1 MQTIFPNAFGTA
13 AMDSYMESQESY
25 QSLFEDKAKY
35 DAIMNALAGVIYREM
50 REPVKK
56 KQSIRCPE
64 RIKMKELNLKEKIQN
79 LISEHQKNGCP
90 EGEFGY
96 RDLTPESDTKNS
108 EEYIRALH
116 WAIKNKEV
124 KNIALSGPYGS
135 GKSSVIK
142 TYLEKYPKTKYLS
155 ISLAAFSTPTKS
167 VNGEDDKTSSL
178 ADDWTLDDV
187 DENVIEEGIL
197 KQLFYR
203 VDVGKIP
210 QSRYRKIK
218 KLSYWKMFF
227 SLLML
232 TVVASVV
239 YFEIN
244 PNVLED
250 FKNTVINNGA
260 FFHLNQ
266 WSSYAVFIVT
276 IFVVLLLI
284 TTVLK
289 YVMSNFRIAN
299 INLGDKA
306 SISKKEE
313 KESIFDKSLDE
324 IVYFFESTT
333 YDTVFIEDLDRFDQ
347 PNIFIKL
354 RELNTVINNYDNIKR
369 KVVFIY
375 AIKDDMFKD
384 EERTKFFDFI
394 VPVIPYINA
403 TNSGEILRGL
413 LKFEKGADGVY
424 KSKNYDISDRY
435 IWKISPFVQDMRVLT
450 NICNEFL
457 VYKRTLKT
465 TKLKDEEM
473 FSMITFKNLYPKEF
487 AELQAERGIVK
498 QAFQEKEKFV
508 INEKQK
514 LEEQIVP
521 KREILENVHSDILF
535 SLQEIK
541 HAFLGFLS
549 YDNGT
554 YYPLKN
560 LQINNRSQYSYGE
573 ILKEDFDLTKFDNIN
588 QLIIGYDVSNGYYE
602 QSHTVSNVKQKMASE
617 GSKYLKRMND
627 LKFSEKS
634 KKQELISEIQNLEE
648 KIAKIDGYSLKEL
661 IDEFGEDFLPE
672 GISKYGILKFLL
684 INGYINE
691 GYVDY
696 INYFHPNSITKDEND
711 YLRSIRMRNKAK
723 NFAFEIKNL
732 QQVSDRIYDAEYRQ
746 TETLNYILT
755 DFMLIQCSEKTNK
768 KYYFDG
774 FELDKGMEHYQF
786 TKEYIERDQNV
797 NDFVSELCKYYR
809 HMWKN
814 IAEDVS
820 LLDETKYKYLSLIL
834 NNATMDQI
842 VILDEVE
849 HSDCIK
855 NFIVEDEK
863 SLAYLNGVSADVL
876 IELISRQSI
885 IFREINNVGADAKV
899 LNYIYQND
907 MYELN
912 NSMISSVIKFY
923 HPNLADGIG
932 NAHYTTILNADVNV
946 LNNRIWNDFEDY
958 INRFVLGIDENV
970 SEDINAVEDIIER
983 LANTNIELAIAV
995 LDKEKVSWDDLDE
1008 CCENNVE
1015 KDKKKEIWN
1024 YLLDNRRISYTWKNF
1039 ESYYNEFG
1047 ITIELSGWFN
1057 QNCGDIVKSEKTDK
1071 INNECIKNIIINS
1084 EITVQTAEQVAD
1096 NYKCDEEIEF
1106 DVSKLPE
1113 DKINLLI
1120 RKHYIR
1126 YSVSKTEKI
1135 RNHARD
1141 SFGAYC
1147 KEYIDDFVNDLP
1159 SISLTESEIVML
1171 LNDTTI
1177 DKKYK
1182 PEILKKISAS
1192 SMTEKLAKTIAN
1204 NQFNADKVYVECAWK
1219 ILDNAG
1225 RHMLLVHHLQ
1235 VYSIAEISRLLTEL
1249 GGEWSKLSDN
1259 KSRHKEENSIDVN
1272 GHNEKLLSQLQRK
1285 GFITSHPV
1293 KKVREKSFFEVWVK
1307 QQ

>member
-1 MQTIFPNAFGTA
+1 
-13 AMDSYMESQESY
+13 MDSYMESQESY

-187 DENVIEEGIL
+187 DENVIEEWIL

-333 YDTVFIEDLDRFDQ
+333 YDTVFIEDLDRFNQ

-1259 KSRHKEENSIDVN
+1259 KSRHKEEISIDVN

>member
-1 MQTIFPNAFGTA
+1 MINW
-13 AMDSYMESQESY
+13 
-25 QSLFEDKAKY
+25 
-35 DAIMNALAGVIYREM
+35 
-50 REPVKK
+50 
-56 KQSIRCPE
+56 
-64 RIKMKELNLKEKIQN
+64 NLRKKIQN
-79 LISEHQKNGCP
+79 LISGQKKGDGLD
-90 EGEFGY
+90 GESGY

-116 WAIKNKEV
+116 WAIKNKDV

-155 ISLAAFSTPTKS
+155 ISLAAFSTPMKS
-167 VNGEDDKTSSL
+167 VNGEGEDDKSSSL
-178 ADDWTLDDV
+178 ANDWTLDDV

-227 SLLML
+227 TLLML
-232 TVVASVV
+232 TVVASAV
-239 YFEIN
+239 YLEIN

-266 WSSYAVFIVT
+266 WSSYAVFTVT
-276 IFVVLLLI
+276 IFGLLLLI

-333 YDTVFIEDLDRFDQ
+333 YDTVFIEDLDRFNQ

-413 LKFEKGADGVY
+413 LKFEKGEDGTY
-424 KSKNYDISDRY
+424 KSMNYDISDRY

-487 AELQAERGIVK
+487 AELQSERGIVK
-498 QAFQEKEKFV
+498 DAFQEKEKFV

-521 KREILENVHSDILF
+521 KREILKNVHNDIL
-535 SLQEIK
+535 LDLKEIK
-541 HAFLGFLS
+541 IVFLGFLS

-560 LQINNRSQYSYGE
+560 LQINNGTKYSYRE
-573 ILKEDFDLTKFDNIN
+573 IIKEDFDLTKFENMN
-588 QLIIGYDVSNGYYE
+588 QVIIGYDISNDYYE
-602 QSHTVSNVKQKMASE
+602 KTHTVSNITQKMESE
-617 GSKYLKRMND
+617 GNQYLKRMND
-627 LKFSEKS
+627 LQFSEKS

-661 IDEFGEDFLPE
+661 IAEFGEDFLPE

-746 TETLNYILT
+746 TETLNYLLT

-820 LLDETKYKYLSLIL
+820 LLEETKYKYLSLIL
-834 NNATMDQI
+834 NNATVDQI

-899 LNYIYQND
+899 LNYIYQNG

-923 HPNLADGIG
+923 HPDLADGLG
-932 NAHYTTILNADVNV
+932 NAHYTTILNADVNF

-958 INRFVLGIDENV
+958 INHFVLGRDENV
-970 SEDINAVEDIIER
+970 FEDINAVEDIIER
-983 LANTNIELAIAV
+983 LANTNIELAISV
-995 LDKEKVSWDDLDE
+995 LDKEKVSWDELDE
-1008 CCENNVE
+1008 CCKNNVE

-1024 YLLDNRRISYTWKNF
+1024 YLFDNRRISCTWKNF
-1039 ESYYNEFG
+1039 ESYYIEFG
-1047 ITIELSGWFN
+1047 ITIELSDWFN
-1057 QNCGDIVKSEKTDK
+1057 ENCSDVVKSEKTDK
-1071 INNECIKNIIINS
+1071 IDNECIKNIIINP
-1084 EITVQTAEQVAD
+1084 EITVQAVGQIVD
-1096 NYKCDEEIEF
+1096 NYNCDEEIEF
-1106 DVSKLPE
+1106 NVSKLPE
-1113 DKINLLI
+1113 DKIYVLI

-1126 YSVSKTEKI
+1126 YSLSNTEKI
-1135 RNHARD
+1135 KSNAID
-1141 SFGAYC
+1141 GFGIYC
-1147 KEYIDDFVNDLP
+1147 REYIDQFINDLP
-1159 SISLTESEIVML
+1159 SVSLNESEVVML

-1177 DKKYK
+1177 DKHFK
-1182 PEILKKISAS
+1182 PKILKKISAGI
-1192 SMTEKLAKTIAN
+1192 MTKKLAQTIAS
-1204 NQFNADKVYVECAWK
+1204 NQFDVDKVYVERAWK
-1219 ILDNAG
+1219 FLDNTE
-1225 RHMLLVHHLQ
+1225 RHMLLVYHLQ
-1235 VYSIAEISRLLTEL
+1235 VYSVAEISRLLMEL

-1259 KSRHKEENSIDVN
+1259 KSRHKEEISIDVN
-1272 GHNEKLLSQLQRK
+1272 GHNERLLLQLQKK
-1285 GFITSHPV
+1285 GFITSYQEKNDR
-1293 KKVREKSFFEVWVK
+1293 KKRCFEVWVK

>member
-1 MQTIFPNAFGTA
+1 
-13 AMDSYMESQESY
+13 
-25 QSLFEDKAKY
+25 
-35 DAIMNALAGVIYREM
+35 
-50 REPVKK
+50 
-56 KQSIRCPE
+56 
-64 RIKMKELNLKEKIQN
+64 MKELNLKEKIQN
-79 LISEHQKNGCP
+79 LISGQQKNGCP
-90 EGEFGY
+90 EGKFGY

-124 KNIALSGPYGS
+124 KNIALSGPYGA

-167 VNGEDDKTSSL
+167 VNGEDDNTSSL

-289 YVMSNFRIAN
+289 YVMSNFRVAN

-333 YDTVFIEDLDRFDQ
+333 YDTVFIEDLDRFNQ

-450 NICNEFL
+450 NI
-457 VYKRTLKT
+457 
-465 TKLKDEEM
+465 
-473 FSMITFKNLYPKEF
+473 
-487 AELQAERGIVK
+487 
-498 QAFQEKEKFV
+498 
-508 INEKQK
+508 
-514 LEEQIVP
+514 
-521 KREILENVHSDILF
+521 
-535 SLQEIK
+535 
-541 HAFLGFLS
+541 
-549 YDNGT
+549 
-554 YYPLKN
+554 
-560 LQINNRSQYSYGE
+560 
-573 ILKEDFDLTKFDNIN
+573 
-588 QLIIGYDVSNGYYE
+588 
-602 QSHTVSNVKQKMASE
+602 
-617 GSKYLKRMND
+617 
-627 LKFSEKS
+627 
-634 KKQELISEIQNLEE
+634 
-648 KIAKIDGYSLKEL
+648 
-661 IDEFGEDFLPE
+661 
-672 GISKYGILKFLL
+672 
-684 INGYINE
+684 
-691 GYVDY
+691 
-696 INYFHPNSITKDEND
+696 
-711 YLRSIRMRNKAK
+711 
-723 NFAFEIKNL
+723 
-732 QQVSDRIYDAEYRQ
+732 
-746 TETLNYILT
+746 
-755 DFMLIQCSEKTNK
+755 
-768 KYYFDG
+768 
-774 FELDKGMEHYQF
+774 
-786 TKEYIERDQNV
+786 
-797 NDFVSELCKYYR
+797 
-809 HMWKN
+809 
-814 IAEDVS
+814 
-820 LLDETKYKYLSLIL
+820 
-834 NNATMDQI
+834 
-842 VILDEVE
+842 
-849 HSDCIK
+849 
-855 NFIVEDEK
+855 
-863 SLAYLNGVSADVL
+863 
-876 IELISRQSI
+876 
-885 IFREINNVGADAKV
+885 
-899 LNYIYQND
+899 YQND

-912 NSMISSVIKFY
+912 NSMVSSVINFY
-923 HPNLADGIG
+923 HSDLADGLK
-932 NAHYTTILNADVNV
+932 NAHYTTILNAEINV
-946 LNNRIWNDFEDY
+946 LNKRIWDNFEDY
-958 INRFVLGIDENV
+958 INHFVLGIDENN
-970 SEDINAVEDIIER
+970 SEEISAVEDIIER
-983 LANTNIELAIAV
+983 LANTNIELVIAV
-995 LDKEKVSWDDLDE
+995 LDKEKVNWDNLDE

-1015 KDKKKEIWN
+1015 KEKRKEIWN
-1024 YLLDNRRISYTWKNF
+1024 YLLENSRISSTWKNF

-1047 ITIELSGWFN
+1047 ITTELSVWVN
-1057 QNCGDIVKSEKTDK
+1057 ENCSDIVKSEKTDK
-1071 INNECIKNIIINS
+1071 IDNDCIKNIITNS
-1084 EITVQTAEQVAD
+1084 EITVQTVEQIAD

-1106 DVSKLPE
+1106 DVSKLPV

-1126 YSVSKTEKI
+1126 YTVSKIEKI
-1135 RNHARD
+1135 RSLAKD
-1141 SFGAYC
+1141 SFGVYC

-1159 SISLTESEIVML
+1159 SIPLNEREIVML

-1182 PEILKKISAS
+1182 RGILEKISAS
-1192 SMTEKLAKTIAN
+1192 SMTENLAKTIAN
-1204 NQFNADKVYVECAWK
+1204 NQFNVDKAYVEYAWK
-1219 ILDNAG
+1219 NLDNAG
-1225 RHMLLVHHLQ
+1225 RHMLLVNHLQ
-1235 VYSIAEISRLLTEL
+1235 VYSIAEISRLLTDL

-1259 KSRHKEENSIDVN
+1259 KSRHKEEISIDVN

-1285 GFITSHPV
+1285 GFITSYPE
-1293 KKVREKSFFEVWVK
+1293 KKDREKSFFEVWVK

>member
-333 YDTVFIEDLDRFDQ
+333 YDTVFIEDLDRFNQ

-691 GYVDY
+691 GYADY

-814 IAEDVS
+814 ITEDVS

-1259 KSRHKEENSIDVN
+1259 KSRHKEEISIDVN

>member
-1 MQTIFPNAFGTA
+1 
-13 AMDSYMESQESY
+13 
-25 QSLFEDKAKY
+25 
-35 DAIMNALAGVIYREM
+35 
-50 REPVKK
+50 
-56 KQSIRCPE
+56 
-64 RIKMKELNLKEKIQN
+64 MKNWNLREKIQN
-79 LISEHQKNGCP
+79 LISGHQKNGCP

-155 ISLAAFSTPTKS
+155 ISLAAFSTPTKTT
-167 VNGEDDKTSSL
+167 NGEEDKTSPL
-178 ADDWTLDDV
+178 DDDWTLDDV

-203 VDVGKIP
+203 VDVGKIS

-218 KLSYWKMFF
+218 KISYWKMFF
-227 SLLML
+227 LLLML

-250 FKNTVINNGA
+250 FNNTVINNGA
-260 FFHLNQ
+260 FFRLNQ
-266 WSSYAVFIVT
+266 CSSYTVFIAT
-276 IFVVLLLI
+276 LIGLLLLI
-284 TTVLK
+284 TAVLK
-289 YVMSNFRIAN
+289 YVMSNFRISN

-306 SISKKEE
+306 SISKNEE
-313 KESIFDKSLDE
+313 TESIFDKSLDE

-333 YDTVFIEDLDRFDQ
+333 YDTVFIEDLDRFNQ

-369 KVVFIY
+369 KRKVVFIY
-375 AIKDDMFKD
+375 AIRDDMFKD

-413 LKFEKGADGVY
+413 LKFEKGEDGVY
-424 KSKNYDISDRY
+424 KSQSYDISDRY

-498 QAFQEKEKFV
+498 EAFQEKEKFV

-521 KREILENVHSDILF
+521 KREILKNVHNDIL
-535 SLQEIK
+535 LDLKEIK
-541 HAFLGFLS
+541 IVFLGFLS

-554 YYPLKN
+554 YYPFKS
-560 LQINNRSQYSYGE
+560 LQINNGSKCTYGE
-573 ILKEDFDLTKFDNIN
+573 ILKADFDLARFKNIN
-588 QLIIGYDVSNGYYE
+588 QVTIYYASNGYSE
-602 QSHTVSNVKQKMASE
+602 QSHTISNIKQKMESE
-617 GSKYLKRMND
+617 GNRYLKRMND
-627 LKFSEKS
+627 LQFSEKS

-661 IDEFGEDFLPE
+661 IAEFGEDFLPE
-672 GISKYGILKFLL
+672 EISKYGILKFLL

-746 TETLNYILT
+746 TETLNYLLT

-786 TKEYIERDQNV
+786 TKEYIERGQNV

-863 SLAYLNGVSADVL
+863 SLACLNGVSADVL

-885 IFREINNVGADAKV
+885 VFREISNVGADAKV

-923 HPNLADGIG
+923 HPDLADGLG
-932 NAHYTTILNADVNV
+932 NAHYTTILDADVNV
-946 LNNRIWNDFEDY
+946 LNNRIWDDFEDY
-958 INRFVLGIDENV
+958 INHFVLGIDENV

-995 LDKEKVSWDDLDE
+995 LDKEKVNWDKLDE

-1024 YLLDNRRISYTWKNF
+1024 YLFDNRRISSTWKNF
-1039 ESYYNEFG
+1039 ESYYIEFG
-1047 ITIELSGWFN
+1047 ITSELSGWFN
-1057 QNCGDIVKSEKTDK
+1057 ENCSDIVKSEKTDK
-1071 INNECIKNIIINS
+1071 IDNDCIKNIIINS
-1084 EITVQTAEQVAD
+1084 EIAVQTAEQVVD

-1141 SFGAYC
+1141 SFGVYC

-1182 PEILKKISAS
+1182 PGILKKISAS
-1192 SMTEKLAKTIAN
+1192 SMTEKLAKTIAD
-1204 NQFNADKVYVECAWK
+1204 NQFNVDKVYVEYAWK

-1225 RHMLLVHHLQ
+1225 RHTLLVHHLQ

-1259 KSRHKEENSIDVN
+1259 KSRHKEEISIDVN

-1285 GFITSHPV
+1285 SFITSYQE
-1293 KKVREKSFFEVWVK
+1293 KKDRKKNFFEVWVK

>member
-1 MQTIFPNAFGTA
+1 
-13 AMDSYMESQESY
+13 
-25 QSLFEDKAKY
+25 
-35 DAIMNALAGVIYREM
+35 
-50 REPVKK
+50 
-56 KQSIRCPE
+56 
-64 RIKMKELNLKEKIQN
+64 MKELNLKEKIQN
-79 LISEHQKNGCP
+79 LISGHQKNGCP

-218 KLSYWKMFF
+218 KLSYWKIFF
-227 SLLML
+227 SLLLL
-232 TVVASVV
+232 TVVALAV
-239 YFEIN
+239 YLEIN
-244 PNVLED
+244 PNVFEV
-250 FKNTVINNGA
+250 FKNTVINNGEI
-260 FFHLNQ
+260 FHLNQ
-266 WSSYAVFIVT
+266 WSSYAVFTVT
-276 IFVVLLLI
+276 IFGLLLLI
-284 TTVLK
+284 TTVIK

-333 YDTVFIEDLDRFDQ
+333 YDTVFIEDLDRFNQ

-573 ILKEDFDLTKFDNIN
+573 ILKEDFDLTKFDDIN

-863 SLAYLNGVSADVL
+863 SLSYLNGVSADVL

-1177 DKKYK
+1177 NKKYK
-1182 PEILKKISAS
+1182 PGILKKISAS

-1259 KSRHKEENSIDVN
+1259 KSRHKEEISIDVN

-1293 KKVREKSFFEVWVK
+1293 KKVRENSFFEVWVK

>member
-1 MQTIFPNAFGTA
+1 MINW
-13 AMDSYMESQESY
+13 
-25 QSLFEDKAKY
+25 
-35 DAIMNALAGVIYREM
+35 
-50 REPVKK
+50 
-56 KQSIRCPE
+56 
-64 RIKMKELNLKEKIQN
+64 NLRKKIQN
-79 LISEHQKNGCP
+79 LISRQKKGDGLD
-90 EGEFGY
+90 GESGY

-116 WAIKNKEV
+116 WAIKNKDV

-142 TYLEKYPKTKYLS
+142 TYLKKYPKTKYLS

-167 VNGEDDKTSSL
+167 VNGEDDKTTLL

-227 SLLML
+227 TLLML
-232 TVVASVV
+232 TVVASAV
-239 YFEIN
+239 YLEIN

-260 FFHLNQ
+260 FFHLSQ
-266 WSSYAVFIVT
+266 WSSYAVFTVT
-276 IFVVLLLI
+276 IFGVLLLI

-333 YDTVFIEDLDRFDQ
+333 YDTVFIEDLDRFNQ

-384 EERTKFFDFI
+384 EERTKFFDLI

-413 LKFEKGADGVY
+413 LKFEKGEDGVY

-498 QAFQEKEKFV
+498 QTFQEKEKFV
-508 INEKQK
+508 INEKRK
-514 LEEQIVP
+514 LEKQIVA

-588 QLIIGYDVSNGYYE
+588 QLIIGYDVSNGCYYE

-746 TETLNYILT
+746 TETLNYLLT
-755 DFMLIQCSEKTNK
+755 DFMLIQCSDKTNK

-774 FELDKGMEHYQF
+774 FELDKGMNHYQF
-786 TKEYIERDQNV
+786 AKEYINRGQNV
-797 NDFVSELCKYYR
+797 NDFISELCKYYR

-820 LLDETKYKYLSLIL
+820 LLDETKYNYLSLIL
-834 NNATMDQI
+834 NNTTMNQI
-842 VILDEVE
+842 VVLDEVDR
-849 HSDCIK
+849 SKCIK

-863 SLAYLNGVSADVL
+863 SLACLNGVSSDVL

-885 IFREINNVGADAKV
+885 VFRKISNVGANAEV

-912 NSMISSVIKFY
+912 NSMISSMIKFY
-923 HPNLADGIG
+923 HPDLADGLG
-932 NAHYTTILNADVNV
+932 NAHYTTILNADINV
-946 LNNRIWNDFEDY
+946 LNNRIWNDFEAY
-958 INRFVLGIDENV
+958 INHFVLGIDENV
-970 SEDINAVEDIIER
+970 SENINAVEDIIER
-983 LANTNIELAIAV
+983 LANANIELAISV
-995 LDKEKVSWDDLDE
+995 LDKEKVSWDELDE
-1008 CCENNVE
+1008 CCKNNVE
-1015 KDKKKEIWN
+1015 KDKKKEMWN
-1024 YLLDNRRISYTWKNF
+1024 YLFDNRRISSTWKNF
-1039 ESYYNEFG
+1039 EYYYIEFG
-1047 ITIELSGWFN
+1047 ITIELLGWFN
-1057 QNCGDIVKSEKTDK
+1057 ENCSDIVKSEKTDK
-1071 INNECIKNIIINS
+1071 IDNECIKNIIINP
-1084 EITVQTAEQVAD
+1084 EIKVQAVEQIVD
-1096 NYKCDEEIEF
+1096 NYNCDEEIEF
-1106 DVSKLPE
+1106 DVPKLPK
-1113 DKINLLI
+1113 DKIDLLV

-1126 YSVSKTEKI
+1126 YSLSNTEKFKNNAI
-1135 RNHARD
+1135 D
-1141 SFGAYC
+1141 SFCVYC
-1147 KEYIDDFVNDLP
+1147 REYIDKFVNDLP
-1159 SISLTESEIVML
+1159 SVSLNESEVVML

-1177 DKKYK
+1177 DKHFK
-1182 PEILKKISAS
+1182 PEILKKISAGI
-1192 SMTEKLAKTIAN
+1192 MTKKLAQTIAS
-1204 NQFNADKVYVECAWK
+1204 NQFDVDKVYVESAWK
-1219 ILDNAG
+1219 FLDNTE
-1225 RHMLLVHHLQ
+1225 RHMLLVYYLQ
-1235 VYSIAEISRLLTEL
+1235 VYSVAEISRLLTEL

-1259 KSRHKEENSIDVN
+1259 KSRHKEEISIDVN
-1272 GHNEKLLSQLQRK
+1272 GHNERLLLQLQKK
-1285 GFITSHPV
+1285 GFITSYQEKNDR
-1293 KKVREKSFFEVWVK
+1293 KKRCFEVWVK

>member
-64 RIKMKELNLKEKIQN
+64 RIKMKEQNLKEKIQN
-79 LISEHQKNGCP
+79 LISGHQKNGCP

-333 YDTVFIEDLDRFDQ
+333 YDTVFIEDLDRFNQ

-498 QAFQEKEKFV
+498 QAFQEK
-508 INEKQK
+508 
-514 LEEQIVP
+514 
-521 KREILENVHSDILF
+521 
-535 SLQEIK
+535 
-541 HAFLGFLS
+541 
-549 YDNGT
+549 
-554 YYPLKN
+554 
-560 LQINNRSQYSYGE
+560 
-573 ILKEDFDLTKFDNIN
+573 
-588 QLIIGYDVSNGYYE
+588 
-602 QSHTVSNVKQKMASE
+602 
-617 GSKYLKRMND
+617 
-627 LKFSEKS
+627 
-634 KKQELISEIQNLEE
+634 
-648 KIAKIDGYSLKEL
+648 
-661 IDEFGEDFLPE
+661 
-672 GISKYGILKFLL
+672 
-684 INGYINE
+684 
-691 GYVDY
+691 
-696 INYFHPNSITKDEND
+696 
-711 YLRSIRMRNKAK
+711 
-723 NFAFEIKNL
+723 
-732 QQVSDRIYDAEYRQ
+732 
-746 TETLNYILT
+746 
-755 DFMLIQCSEKTNK
+755 
-768 KYYFDG
+768 
-774 FELDKGMEHYQF
+774 
-786 TKEYIERDQNV
+786 
-797 NDFVSELCKYYR
+797 
-809 HMWKN
+809 
-814 IAEDVS
+814 
-820 LLDETKYKYLSLIL
+820 
-834 NNATMDQI
+834 
-842 VILDEVE
+842 
-849 HSDCIK
+849 
-855 NFIVEDEK
+855 
-863 SLAYLNGVSADVL
+863 
-876 IELISRQSI
+876 
-885 IFREINNVGADAKV
+885 
-899 LNYIYQND
+899 
-907 MYELN
+907 
-912 NSMISSVIKFY
+912 
-923 HPNLADGIG
+923 
-932 NAHYTTILNADVNV
+932 
-946 LNNRIWNDFEDY
+946 
-958 INRFVLGIDENV
+958 
-970 SEDINAVEDIIER
+970 
-983 LANTNIELAIAV
+983 
-995 LDKEKVSWDDLDE
+995 
-1008 CCENNVE
+1008 
-1015 KDKKKEIWN
+1015 
-1024 YLLDNRRISYTWKNF
+1024 
-1039 ESYYNEFG
+1039 
-1047 ITIELSGWFN
+1047 
-1057 QNCGDIVKSEKTDK
+1057 
-1071 INNECIKNIIINS
+1071 
-1084 EITVQTAEQVAD
+1084 
-1096 NYKCDEEIEF
+1096 
-1106 DVSKLPE
+1106 
-1113 DKINLLI
+1113 
-1120 RKHYIR
+1120 
-1126 YSVSKTEKI
+1126 
-1135 RNHARD
+1135 
-1141 SFGAYC
+1141 
-1147 KEYIDDFVNDLP
+1147 
-1159 SISLTESEIVML
+1159 
-1171 LNDTTI
+1171 
-1177 DKKYK
+1177 
-1182 PEILKKISAS
+1182 
-1192 SMTEKLAKTIAN
+1192 
-1204 NQFNADKVYVECAWK
+1204 
-1219 ILDNAG
+1219 
-1225 RHMLLVHHLQ
+1225 
-1235 VYSIAEISRLLTEL
+1235 
-1249 GGEWSKLSDN
+1249 
-1259 KSRHKEENSIDVN
+1259 
-1272 GHNEKLLSQLQRK
+1272 
-1285 GFITSHPV
+1285 
-1293 KKVREKSFFEVWVK
+1293 
-1307 QQ
+1307 

>member
-218 KLSYWKMFF
+218 KLSYWKIFF
-227 SLLML
+227 SLLLL
-232 TVVASVV
+232 TVAALAV
-239 YFEIN
+239 YLEIN
-244 PNVLED
+244 PNVFEV
-250 FKNTVINNGA
+250 FKNTVINNGEI
-260 FFHLNQ
+260 FHLNQ
-266 WSSYAVFIVT
+266 WSSYAVFTVT
-276 IFVVLLLI
+276 IFGLLLLI
-284 TTVLK
+284 TTVIK

-333 YDTVFIEDLDRFDQ
+333 YDTVFIEDLDRFNQ

-573 ILKEDFDLTKFDNIN
+573 ILKEDFDLTKFDDIN

-786 TKEYIERDQNV
+786 TKEYIERNQNV

-842 VILDEVE
+842 VILYEVE

-1047 ITIELSGWFN
+1047 ITIELSGWFY

-1249 GGEWSKLSDN
+1249 GSEWSKLSDN
-1259 KSRHKEENSIDVN
+1259 KSRHKEEISIDVN

>member
-1 MQTIFPNAFGTA
+1 MINW
-13 AMDSYMESQESY
+13 
-25 QSLFEDKAKY
+25 
-35 DAIMNALAGVIYREM
+35 
-50 REPVKK
+50 
-56 KQSIRCPE
+56 
-64 RIKMKELNLKEKIQN
+64 NLRKKIQN
-79 LISEHQKNGCP
+79 LISRQKKGDGLD
-90 EGEFGY
+90 GESGY

-116 WAIKNKEV
+116 WAIKNKDV

-142 TYLEKYPKTKYLS
+142 TYLKKYPKTKYLS

-167 VNGEDDKTSSL
+167 VNGEDDKTTLL

-227 SLLML
+227 TLLML
-232 TVVASVV
+232 TVVASAV
-239 YFEIN
+239 YLEIN

-260 FFHLNQ
+260 FFHLSQ
-266 WSSYAVFIVT
+266 WSSYAVFTVT
-276 IFVVLLLI
+276 IFGVLLLI

-333 YDTVFIEDLDRFDQ
+333 YDTVFIEDLDRFNQ

-413 LKFEKGADGVY
+413 LKFEKGEDGVY

-498 QAFQEKEKFV
+498 QTFQEKEKFV
-508 INEKQK
+508 INEKRK
-514 LEEQIVP
+514 LEKQIVA

-588 QLIIGYDVSNGYYE
+588 QLIIGYDVSNGCYYE

-746 TETLNYILT
+746 TETLNYLLT
-755 DFMLIQCSEKTNK
+755 DFMLIQCSDKTNK

-774 FELDKGMEHYQF
+774 FELDKGMNHYQF
-786 TKEYIERDQNV
+786 AKEYINRGQNV
-797 NDFVSELCKYYR
+797 NDFISELCKYYR

-820 LLDETKYKYLSLIL
+820 LLDETKYNYLSLIL
-834 NNATMDQI
+834 NNTTMNQI
-842 VILDEVE
+842 VVLDEVDC
-849 HSDCIK
+849 SKCIK

-863 SLAYLNGVSADVL
+863 SLACLNGVSSDVL

-885 IFREINNVGADAKV
+885 VFRKISNVGANAEV

-912 NSMISSVIKFY
+912 NSMISSMIKFY
-923 HPNLADGIG
+923 HPDLADGLG
-932 NAHYTTILNADVNV
+932 NAHYTTILNADINV
-946 LNNRIWNDFEDY
+946 LNNRIWNDFEAY
-958 INRFVLGIDENV
+958 INHFVLGIDENV
-970 SEDINAVEDIIER
+970 SENINAVEDIIER
-983 LANTNIELAIAV
+983 LANANIELAISV
-995 LDKEKVSWDDLDE
+995 LDKEKVSWDELDE
-1008 CCENNVE
+1008 CCKNNVE

-1024 YLLDNRRISYTWKNF
+1024 YLFDNRRISSTWKNF
-1039 ESYYNEFG
+1039 EYYYIEFG
-1047 ITIELSGWFN
+1047 ITIELLGWFN
-1057 QNCGDIVKSEKTDK
+1057 ENCSDIVKSEKTDK
-1071 INNECIKNIIINS
+1071 IDNECIKNIIINP
-1084 EITVQTAEQVAD
+1084 EIKVQAVEQIVD
-1096 NYKCDEEIEF
+1096 NYNCDEEIEF
-1106 DVSKLPE
+1106 DVPKLPK
-1113 DKINLLI
+1113 DKIDLLV

-1126 YSVSKTEKI
+1126 YSLSNTEKFKNNAI
-1135 RNHARD
+1135 D
-1141 SFGAYC
+1141 SFCVYC
-1147 KEYIDDFVNDLP
+1147 REYIDKFVNDLP
-1159 SISLTESEIVML
+1159 SVSLNESEVVML

-1177 DKKYK
+1177 DKHFK
-1182 PEILKKISAS
+1182 PEILKKISAGI
-1192 SMTEKLAKTIAN
+1192 MTKKLAQTIAS
-1204 NQFNADKVYVECAWK
+1204 NQFDVDKVYVESAWK
-1219 ILDNAG
+1219 FLDNTE
-1225 RHMLLVHHLQ
+1225 RHMLLVYYLQ
-1235 VYSIAEISRLLTEL
+1235 VYSVAEISRLLTEL

-1259 KSRHKEENSIDVN
+1259 KSRHKEEISIDVN
-1272 GHNEKLLSQLQRK
+1272 GHNERLLLQLQKK
-1285 GFITSHPV
+1285 GFITSYQEKNDR
-1293 KKVREKSFFEVWVK
+1293 KKRCFEVWVK

>member
-1 MQTIFPNAFGTA
+1 
-13 AMDSYMESQESY
+13 
-25 QSLFEDKAKY
+25 
-35 DAIMNALAGVIYREM
+35 
-50 REPVKK
+50 
-56 KQSIRCPE
+56 
-64 RIKMKELNLKEKIQN
+64 MKELNLKEKIQN
-79 LISEHQKNGCP
+79 LISGHQKNGCP

-218 KLSYWKMFF
+218 KLSYWKIFF
-227 SLLML
+227 SLLLL
-232 TVVASVV
+232 TVVALAV
-239 YFEIN
+239 YLEIN
-244 PNVLED
+244 PNVFEV
-250 FKNTVINNGA
+250 FKNTVINNGEI
-260 FFHLNQ
+260 FHLNQ
-266 WSSYAVFIVT
+266 WSSYAVFTVT
-276 IFVVLLLI
+276 IFGLLLLI
-284 TTVLK
+284 TTVIK

-333 YDTVFIEDLDRFDQ
+333 YDTVFIEDLDRFNQ

-573 ILKEDFDLTKFDNIN
+573 ILKEDFDLTKFDDIN

-1015 KDKKKEIWN
+1015 KDKKKESWN

-1177 DKKYK
+1177 NKKYK
-1182 PEILKKISAS
+1182 PGILKKISAS

-1259 KSRHKEENSIDVN
+1259 KSRHKEEISIDVN

-1293 KKVREKSFFEVWVK
+1293 KKVRENSFFEVWVK

>member
-1 MQTIFPNAFGTA
+1 
-13 AMDSYMESQESY
+13 
-25 QSLFEDKAKY
+25 
-35 DAIMNALAGVIYREM
+35 
-50 REPVKK
+50 
-56 KQSIRCPE
+56 
-64 RIKMKELNLKEKIQN
+64 MKELNLKEKIQN
-79 LISEHQKNGCP
+79 LISGHQKNGCP

-218 KLSYWKMFF
+218 KLSYWKIFF
-227 SLLML
+227 SLLLL
-232 TVVASVV
+232 TVVALAV
-239 YFEIN
+239 YLEIN
-244 PNVLED
+244 PNVFEV
-250 FKNTVINNGA
+250 FKNTVINNGEI
-260 FFHLNQ
+260 FHLNQ
-266 WSSYAVFIVT
+266 WSSYAVFTVT
-276 IFVVLLLI
+276 IFGLLLLI
-284 TTVLK
+284 TTVIK

-333 YDTVFIEDLDRFDQ
+333 YDTVFIEDLDRFNQ

-573 ILKEDFDLTKFDNIN
+573 ILKEDFDLTKFDDIN

-1177 DKKYK
+1177 NKKYK
-1182 PEILKKISAS
+1182 PGILKKISAS

-1259 KSRHKEENSIDVN
+1259 KSRHKEEISIDVN
-1272 GHNEKLLSQLQRK
+1272 GHNKKLLSQLQRK

-1293 KKVREKSFFEVWVK
+1293 KKVRENSFFEVWVK

>member
-1 MQTIFPNAFGTA
+1 MINW
-13 AMDSYMESQESY
+13 
-25 QSLFEDKAKY
+25 
-35 DAIMNALAGVIYREM
+35 
-50 REPVKK
+50 
-56 KQSIRCPE
+56 
-64 RIKMKELNLKEKIQN
+64 NLRKKIQN
-79 LISEHQKNGCP
+79 LISRQKKGDGLD
-90 EGEFGY
+90 GESGY

-116 WAIKNKEV
+116 WAIKNKDV

-142 TYLEKYPKTKYLS
+142 TYLKKYPKTKYLS

-167 VNGEDDKTSSL
+167 VNGEDDKTTLL

-227 SLLML
+227 TLLML
-232 TVVASVV
+232 TVVASAV
-239 YFEIN
+239 YLEIN

-260 FFHLNQ
+260 FFHLSQ
-266 WSSYAVFIVT
+266 WSSYAVFTVT
-276 IFVVLLLI
+276 IFGVLLLI

-333 YDTVFIEDLDRFDQ
+333 YDTVFIEDLDRFNQ

-384 EERTKFFDFI
+384 EERIKFFDFI

-413 LKFEKGADGVY
+413 LKFEKGEDGVY

-498 QAFQEKEKFV
+498 QTFQEKEKFV
-508 INEKQK
+508 INEKRK
-514 LEEQIVP
+514 LEKQIVA

-588 QLIIGYDVSNGYYE
+588 QLIIGYDVSNGCYYE

-746 TETLNYILT
+746 TETLNYLLT
-755 DFMLIQCSEKTNK
+755 DFMLIQCSDKTNK

-774 FELDKGMEHYQF
+774 FELDKGMNHYQF
-786 TKEYIERDQNV
+786 AKEYINRGQNV
-797 NDFVSELCKYYR
+797 NDFISELCKYYR

-820 LLDETKYKYLSLIL
+820 LLDETKYNYLSLIL
-834 NNATMDQI
+834 NNTTMNQI
-842 VILDEVE
+842 VVLDEVDR
-849 HSDCIK
+849 SKCIK

-863 SLAYLNGVSADVL
+863 SLACLNGVSSDVL

-885 IFREINNVGADAKV
+885 VFRKISNVGANAEV

-912 NSMISSVIKFY
+912 NSMISSMIKFY
-923 HPNLADGIG
+923 HPDLADGLG
-932 NAHYTTILNADVNV
+932 NAHYTTILNADINV
-946 LNNRIWNDFEDY
+946 LNNRIWNDFEAY
-958 INRFVLGIDENV
+958 INHFVLGIDENV
-970 SEDINAVEDIIER
+970 SENINAVEDIIER
-983 LANTNIELAIAV
+983 LANANIELAISV
-995 LDKEKVSWDDLDE
+995 LDKEKVSWDELDE
-1008 CCENNVE
+1008 CCKNNVE

-1024 YLLDNRRISYTWKNF
+1024 YLFDNRRISSTWKNF
-1039 ESYYNEFG
+1039 EYYYIEFG
-1047 ITIELSGWFN
+1047 ITIELLGWFN
-1057 QNCGDIVKSEKTDK
+1057 ENCSDIVKSEKTDK
-1071 INNECIKNIIINS
+1071 IDNECIKNIIINP
-1084 EITVQTAEQVAD
+1084 EIKVQAVEQIVD
-1096 NYKCDEEIEF
+1096 NYNCDEEIEF
-1106 DVSKLPE
+1106 DVPKLPK
-1113 DKINLLI
+1113 DKIDLLV

-1126 YSVSKTEKI
+1126 YSLSNTEKFKNNAI
-1135 RNHARD
+1135 D
-1141 SFGAYC
+1141 SFCVYC
-1147 KEYIDDFVNDLP
+1147 REYIDKFVNDLP
-1159 SISLTESEIVML
+1159 SVSLNESEVVML

-1177 DKKYK
+1177 DKHFK
-1182 PEILKKISAS
+1182 PEILKKISAGI
-1192 SMTEKLAKTIAN
+1192 MTKKLAQTIAS
-1204 NQFNADKVYVECAWK
+1204 NQFDVDKVYVESAWK
-1219 ILDNAG
+1219 FLDNTE
-1225 RHMLLVHHLQ
+1225 RHMLLVYYLQ
-1235 VYSIAEISRLLTEL
+1235 VYSVAEISRLLTEL

-1259 KSRHKEENSIDVN
+1259 KSRHKEEISIDVN
-1272 GHNEKLLSQLQRK
+1272 GHNERLLLQLQKK
-1285 GFITSHPV
+1285 GFITSYQEKNDR
-1293 KKVREKSFFEVWVK
+1293 KKRCFEVWVK

>member
-1 MQTIFPNAFGTA
+1 
-13 AMDSYMESQESY
+13 
-25 QSLFEDKAKY
+25 
-35 DAIMNALAGVIYREM
+35 
-50 REPVKK
+50 
-56 KQSIRCPE
+56 
-64 RIKMKELNLKEKIQN
+64 MKELNLKEKIQN
-79 LISEHQKNGCP
+79 LISGHQKNGCP

-167 VNGEDDKTSSL
+167 VNGEDDKTYSL

-244 PNVLED
+244 PNGLED

-333 YDTVFIEDLDRFDQ
+333 YDTVFIEDLDRFNQ

-634 KKQELISEIQNLEE
+634 KKQALISEIQNLEE

-723 NFAFEIKNL
+723 NYAFEIKNL

-797 NDFVSELCKYYR
+797 NEFVSELCKYYR

-923 HPNLADGIG
+923 HPNLADRIG

-1182 PEILKKISAS
+1182 PGILKKISAS

-1235 VYSIAEISRLLTEL
+1235 VYSIAEISKLLTEL

-1259 KSRHKEENSIDVN
+1259 KSRHKEEISIDVN

>member
-1 MQTIFPNAFGTA
+1 
-13 AMDSYMESQESY
+13 
-25 QSLFEDKAKY
+25 
-35 DAIMNALAGVIYREM
+35 
-50 REPVKK
+50 
-56 KQSIRCPE
+56 
-64 RIKMKELNLKEKIQN
+64 MKELNLKEKIQN
-79 LISEHQKNGCP
+79 LIFGHQKNGCQ

-155 ISLAAFSTPTKS
+155 ISLATFSTPTKS

-227 SLLML
+227 LLLML

-289 YVMSNFRIAN
+289 YVMSNFRISN

-333 YDTVFIEDLDRFDQ
+333 YDTVFIEDLDRFNQ

-354 RELNTVINNYDNIKR
+354 RELNTVINNYDDIKR

-424 KSKNYDISDRY
+424 KSKKYDISDRY

-498 QAFQEKEKFV
+498 QAFQEKGTYVNAEK
-508 INEKQK
+508 EK
-514 LEEQIVP
+514 LEELIVP
-521 KREILENVHSDILF
+521 KRKILENVHNDILF
-535 SLQEIK
+535 GVREIK

-554 YYPLKN
+554 YYPIKN
-560 LQINNRSQYSYGE
+560 LQINNGSKYSYGE

-588 QLIIGYDVSNGYYE
+588 QLFIGYDVSNSYFE
-602 QSHTVSNVKQKMASE
+602 QSYTVSNVKQKMASE

-634 KKQELISEIQNLEE
+634 KKQELISEIQNLEVT
-648 KIAKIDGYSLKEL
+648 IAKIDGYSLKEL
-661 IDEFGEDFLPE
+661 IAEFGEDFLPE
-672 GISKYGILKFLL
+672 GISEYGFLKFLL

-691 GYVDY
+691 SYADY
-696 INYFHPNSITKDEND
+696 INYFHP
-711 YLRSIRMRNKAK
+711 
-723 NFAFEIKNL
+723 
-732 QQVSDRIYDAEYRQ
+732 
-746 TETLNYILT
+746 
-755 DFMLIQCSEKTNK
+755 
-768 KYYFDG
+768 
-774 FELDKGMEHYQF
+774 
-786 TKEYIERDQNV
+786 
-797 NDFVSELCKYYR
+797 
-809 HMWKN
+809 
-814 IAEDVS
+814 
-820 LLDETKYKYLSLIL
+820 
-834 NNATMDQI
+834 
-842 VILDEVE
+842 
-849 HSDCIK
+849 
-855 NFIVEDEK
+855 
-863 SLAYLNGVSADVL
+863 
-876 IELISRQSI
+876 
-885 IFREINNVGADAKV
+885 
-899 LNYIYQND
+899 
-907 MYELN
+907 
-912 NSMISSVIKFY
+912 
-923 HPNLADGIG
+923 
-932 NAHYTTILNADVNV
+932 
-946 LNNRIWNDFEDY
+946 
-958 INRFVLGIDENV
+958 
-970 SEDINAVEDIIER
+970 
-983 LANTNIELAIAV
+983 
-995 LDKEKVSWDDLDE
+995 
-1008 CCENNVE
+1008 
-1015 KDKKKEIWN
+1015 
-1024 YLLDNRRISYTWKNF
+1024 
-1039 ESYYNEFG
+1039 
-1047 ITIELSGWFN
+1047 
-1057 QNCGDIVKSEKTDK
+1057 KTDK
-1071 INNECIKNIIINS
+1071 IDNDCIKNIITNS
-1084 EITVQTAEQVAD
+1084 EITVQTVEQIAD

-1106 DVSKLPE
+1106 DVSKLPV

-1126 YSVSKTEKI
+1126 YTVSKIEKI
-1135 RNHARD
+1135 RSLAKD
-1141 SFGAYC
+1141 SFGVYC

-1159 SISLTESEIVML
+1159 SISLNESEIVML

-1177 DKKYK
+1177 DRKYK
-1182 PEILKKISAS
+1182 PGILKKISAS
-1192 SMTEKLAKTIAN
+1192 SMTENLAKTIAN
-1204 NQFNADKVYVECAWK
+1204 NQFNVDKGYVEYAWK
-1219 ILDNAG
+1219 NLDNAG
-1225 RHMLLVHHLQ
+1225 RHMLLVNHLQ
-1235 VYSIAEISRLLTEL
+1235 VYNIAEISRLLTDL

-1259 KSRHKEENSIDVN
+1259 KFRHKEEISIDVN
-1272 GHNEKLLSQLQRK
+1272 GHNERLLLQLQKK
-1285 GFITSHPV
+1285 GFITSYQEKNDR
-1293 KKVREKSFFEVWVK
+1293 KKRCFEVWVK

>member
-1 MQTIFPNAFGTA
+1 M
-13 AMDSYMESQESY
+13 
-25 QSLFEDKAKY
+25 
-35 DAIMNALAGVIYREM
+35 
-50 REPVKK
+50 
-56 KQSIRCPE
+56 
-64 RIKMKELNLKEKIQN
+64 
-79 LISEHQKNGCP
+79 
-90 EGEFGY
+90 
-96 RDLTPESDTKNS
+96 
-108 EEYIRALH
+108 
-116 WAIKNKEV
+116 
-124 KNIALSGPYGS
+124 
-135 GKSSVIK
+135 
-142 TYLEKYPKTKYLS
+142 
-155 ISLAAFSTPTKS
+155 
-167 VNGEDDKTSSL
+167 
-178 ADDWTLDDV
+178 
-187 DENVIEEGIL
+187 
-197 KQLFYR
+197 
-203 VDVGKIP
+203 
-210 QSRYRKIK
+210 
-218 KLSYWKMFF
+218 
-227 SLLML
+227 
-232 TVVASVV
+232 
-239 YFEIN
+239 
-244 PNVLED
+244 
-250 FKNTVINNGA
+250 
-260 FFHLNQ
+260 
-266 WSSYAVFIVT
+266 
-276 IFVVLLLI
+276 
-284 TTVLK
+284 
-289 YVMSNFRIAN
+289 
-299 INLGDKA
+299 
-306 SISKKEE
+306 
-313 KESIFDKSLDE
+313 
-324 IVYFFESTT
+324 
-333 YDTVFIEDLDRFDQ
+333 
-347 PNIFIKL
+347 
-354 RELNTVINNYDNIKR
+354 
-369 KVVFIY
+369 
-375 AIKDDMFKD
+375 
-384 EERTKFFDFI
+384 
-394 VPVIPYINA
+394 
-403 TNSGEILRGL
+403 
-413 LKFEKGADGVY
+413 
-424 KSKNYDISDRY
+424 
-435 IWKISPFVQDMRVLT
+435 
-450 NICNEFL
+450 
-457 VYKRTLKT
+457 
-465 TKLKDEEM
+465 
-473 FSMITFKNLYPKEF
+473 
-487 AELQAERGIVK
+487 
-498 QAFQEKEKFV
+498 
-508 INEKQK
+508 
-514 LEEQIVP
+514 
-521 KREILENVHSDILF
+521 
-535 SLQEIK
+535 
-541 HAFLGFLS
+541 
-549 YDNGT
+549 
-554 YYPLKN
+554 
-560 LQINNRSQYSYGE
+560 
-573 ILKEDFDLTKFDNIN
+573 
-588 QLIIGYDVSNGYYE
+588 
-602 QSHTVSNVKQKMASE
+602 
-617 GSKYLKRMND
+617 
-627 LKFSEKS
+627 
-634 KKQELISEIQNLEE
+634 
-648 KIAKIDGYSLKEL
+648 
-661 IDEFGEDFLPE
+661 
-672 GISKYGILKFLL
+672 L

-723 NFAFEIKNL
+723 NYAFEIKNL

-797 NDFVSELCKYYR
+797 NEFVSELCKYYR

-923 HPNLADGIG
+923 HPNLADRIG

-1182 PEILKKISAS
+1182 PGILKKISAS

-1259 KSRHKEENSIDVN
+1259 KSRHKEEISIDVN

>member
-187 DENVIEEGIL
+187 DKNVIEEGIL

-333 YDTVFIEDLDRFDQ
+333 YDTVFIEDLDRFNQ

-923 HPNLADGIG
+923 HPNLADRIG

-1259 KSRHKEENSIDVN
+1259 KSRHKEEISIDVN

>member
-1 MQTIFPNAFGTA
+1 MINWN
-13 AMDSYMESQESY
+13 
-25 QSLFEDKAKY
+25 L
-35 DAIMNALAGVIYREM
+35 RE
-50 REPVKK
+50 KK
-56 KQSIRCPE
+56 
-64 RIKMKELNLKEKIQN
+64 QN
-79 LISEHQKNGCP
+79 LISGQKKGDGLD
-90 EGEFGY
+90 GESGY

-116 WAIKNKEV
+116 WAIKNKDV

-142 TYLEKYPKTKYLS
+142 TYLKKYPKTKYLS

-167 VNGEDDKTSSL
+167 VNGEDDKTTLL
-178 ADDWTLDDV
+178 ADDWTLDDI

-227 SLLML
+227 TLLML
-232 TVVASVV
+232 TVVASAV
-239 YFEIN
+239 YLEIN
-244 PNVLED
+244 PSVLED

-260 FFHLNQ
+260 FFYLNQ
-266 WSSYAVFIVT
+266 WLSYAVFTVT
-276 IFVVLLLI
+276 IFGVLLLI

-333 YDTVFIEDLDRFDQ
+333 YDTVFIEDLDRFNQ

-413 LKFEKGADGVY
+413 LKFEKGEDGVY

-473 FSMITFKNLYPKEF
+473 FSMITFKNLYPREF

-498 QAFQEKEKFV
+498 QVFQEKEKFV
-508 INEKQK
+508 INEKKK

-521 KREILENVHSDILF
+521 KREILENVHNDILF

-554 YYPLKN
+554 YYSLKN
-560 LQINNRSQYSYGE
+560 LQINNNSQYSYEE
-573 ILKEDFDLTKFDNIN
+573 ILKEDFDLTKLQNIS
-588 QLIIGYDVSNGYYE
+588 QLIIVYDKYNEYYE
-602 QSHTVSNVKQKMASE
+602 RTHTVSDIAKKMESQ
-617 GSKYLKRMND
+617 GNQYLKRMND
-627 LKFSEKS
+627 LQFSEKS
-634 KKQELISEIQNLEE
+634 KKQKLISEIQNLEE

-661 IDEFGEDFLPE
+661 IAEFGEDFLPE
-672 GISKYGILKFLL
+672 G

-820 LLDETKYKYLSLIL
+820 LLEETKYKYLSLIL

-863 SLAYLNGVSADVL
+863 SLAYLNGVSADIL

-923 HPNLADGIG
+923 HPDLADGLG
-932 NAHYTTILNADVNV
+932 NAHYTTILNADVNF

-958 INRFVLGIDENV
+958 INHFVLGSDENV

-983 LANTNIELAIAV
+983 LANTNIELAISV
-995 LDKEKVSWDDLDE
+995 LDKEKVSWDELDE
-1008 CCENNVE
+1008 CCKNNVE

-1024 YLLDNRRISYTWKNF
+1024 YLFDNRRISCTWKNF
-1039 ESYYNEFG
+1039 ESYYIEFG
-1047 ITIELSGWFN
+1047 ITIELSDWFN
-1057 QNCGDIVKSEKTDK
+1057 ENCSDVVKSEKTDK
-1071 INNECIKNIIINS
+1071 IDNECIKNIIINP
-1084 EITVQTAEQVAD
+1084 EITVQAVGQIVD
-1096 NYKCDEEIEF
+1096 NYNCDEEIEF
-1106 DVSKLPE
+1106 NVSKLPE
-1113 DKINLLI
+1113 DKIYVLI

-1126 YSVSKTEKI
+1126 YSLSNTEKI
-1135 RNHARD
+1135 KSNAID
-1141 SFGAYC
+1141 GFGIYC
-1147 KEYIDDFVNDLP
+1147 REYIDQFINDLP
-1159 SISLTESEIVML
+1159 SVSLNESEVVML

-1177 DKKYK
+1177 DKHFK
-1182 PEILKKISAS
+1182 PEILKKISAGI
-1192 SMTEKLAKTIAN
+1192 MTKKLAQTIAS
-1204 NQFNADKVYVECAWK
+1204 NQFDVDKVYVERAWK
-1219 ILDNAG
+1219 FLDNTE
-1225 RHMLLVHHLQ
+1225 RNMLLVYHLQ
-1235 VYSIAEISRLLTEL
+1235 VYSVAEISRLLMEL

-1259 KSRHKEENSIDVN
+1259 KSRHKEEISIDVN
-1272 GHNEKLLSQLQRK
+1272 GHNERLLLQLQKK
-1285 GFITSHPV
+1285 GFITSYQEKNDR
-1293 KKVREKSFFEVWVK
+1293 KKRCFEVWVK

>member
-1 MQTIFPNAFGTA
+1 
-13 AMDSYMESQESY
+13 
-25 QSLFEDKAKY
+25 
-35 DAIMNALAGVIYREM
+35 
-50 REPVKK
+50 
-56 KQSIRCPE
+56 
-64 RIKMKELNLKEKIQN
+64 MKELNLKEKIQN
-79 LISEHQKNGCP
+79 LISGHQKNGCP

-218 KLSYWKMFF
+218 KLSYWKIFF
-227 SLLML
+227 SLLLL
-232 TVVASVV
+232 TVVALAV
-239 YFEIN
+239 YLEIN
-244 PNVLED
+244 PNVFEV
-250 FKNTVINNGA
+250 FKNTVINNGEI
-260 FFHLNQ
+260 FHLNQ
-266 WSSYAVFIVT
+266 WSLYAVFTVT
-276 IFVVLLLI
+276 IFGLLLLI
-284 TTVLK
+284 TTVIK
-289 YVMSNFRIAN
+289 YVMSNFKIAN

-333 YDTVFIEDLDRFDQ
+333 YDTVFIEDLDRFNQ

-573 ILKEDFDLTKFDNIN
+573 ILKEDFDLTKFDDIN

-1177 DKKYK
+1177 NKKYK
-1182 PEILKKISAS
+1182 PGILKKISAS

-1259 KSRHKEENSIDVN
+1259 KSRHKEEISIDVN

-1293 KKVREKSFFEVWVK
+1293 KKVRENSFFEVWVK

>member
-1 MQTIFPNAFGTA
+1 
-13 AMDSYMESQESY
+13 
-25 QSLFEDKAKY
+25 
-35 DAIMNALAGVIYREM
+35 
-50 REPVKK
+50 
-56 KQSIRCPE
+56 
-64 RIKMKELNLKEKIQN
+64 MKELNLKEKIQN
-79 LISEHQKNGCP
+79 LISGHQKNGCP

-218 KLSYWKMFF
+218 KLSYWKIFF
-227 SLLML
+227 SLLLL
-232 TVVASVV
+232 TVVALAV
-239 YFEIN
+239 YLEIN
-244 PNVLED
+244 PNVFEV
-250 FKNTVINNGA
+250 FKNTVINNGEI
-260 FFHLNQ
+260 FHLNQ
-266 WSSYAVFIVT
+266 WSSYAVFTVT
-276 IFVVLLLI
+276 IFGLLLLI
-284 TTVLK
+284 TTVIK

-333 YDTVFIEDLDRFDQ
+333 YDTVFIEDLDRFNQ

-573 ILKEDFDLTKFDNIN
+573 ILKEDFDLTKFDDIN

-855 NFIVEDEK
+855 NFIVADEK

-1171 LNDTTI
+1171 LKDTTI

-1182 PEILKKISAS
+1182 PEILKKISAI

-1259 KSRHKEENSIDVN
+1259 KSRHKEEISIDVN

>member
-1 MQTIFPNAFGTA
+1 MINW
-13 AMDSYMESQESY
+13 
-25 QSLFEDKAKY
+25 
-35 DAIMNALAGVIYREM
+35 
-50 REPVKK
+50 
-56 KQSIRCPE
+56 
-64 RIKMKELNLKEKIQN
+64 NLRKKIQN
-79 LISEHQKNGCP
+79 LISGQKKGDGLDR
-90 EGEFGY
+90 ESGY

-116 WAIKNKEV
+116 WAIKNKDV

-155 ISLAAFSTPTKS
+155 ISLAAFSTPIKS

-284 TTVLK
+284 TTVFK

-333 YDTVFIEDLDRFDQ
+333 YDTVFIEDLDRFNQ

-413 LKFEKGADGVY
+413 LKFEKGADDVY

-498 QAFQEKEKFV
+498 QAFQEKGTYANAEK
-508 INEKQK
+508 EK
-514 LEEQIVP
+514 LEELIVP
-521 KREILENVHSDILF
+521 KRKILENVHNDVLF
-535 SLQEIK
+535 GLREIK

-554 YYPLKN
+554 YYPIKN
-560 LQINNRSQYSYGE
+560 LQINNGSKYYYGE
-573 ILKEDFDLTKFDNIN
+573 ILKEDFDLTKFENIN
-588 QLIIGYDVSNGYYE
+588 QLIIGYDESNGYYE
-602 QSHTVSNVKQKMASE
+602 QSHTVSNIKQKMASE

-627 LKFSEKS
+627 LQFSEGP
-634 KKQELISEIQNLEE
+634 KKQELILEIQNLEVA
-648 KIAKIDGYSLKEL
+648 IAQIDGYSLKEL
-661 IDEFGEDFLPE
+661 IAEFGEDFLPE
-672 GISKYGILKFLL
+672 GISEYGFLKFLL

-691 GYVDY
+691 SYADY

-711 YLRSIRMRNKAK
+711 YLRSIRMRNRAK

-774 FELDKGMEHYQF
+774 FELDKGVEHYQF
-786 TKEYIERDQNV
+786 TKEYIERGQNV
-797 NDFVSELCKYYR
+797 NEFVSELCKYYR

-814 IAEDVS
+814 IAQDVS

-842 VILDEVE
+842 VIMDEVDR
-849 HSDCIK
+849 SNCIK

-863 SLAYLNGVSADVL
+863 SLACLNGVSADVL
-876 IELISRQSI
+876 IEVISRQAI
-885 IFREINNVGADAKV
+885 VFRKINNVGADAKV

-912 NSMISSVIKFY
+912 NSMVSSVINFY
-923 HPNLADGIG
+923 HSDLADGLK
-932 NAHYTTILNADVNV
+932 NAHYTTILNADINV
-946 LNNRIWNDFEDY
+946 LNKRIWDDFEDY
-958 INRFVLGIDENV
+958 INHFVLGIDENN
-970 SEDINAVEDIIER
+970 SEEISAVEDIIER
-983 LANTNIELAIAV
+983 LANTNIELVIAV
-995 LDKEKVSWDDLDE
+995 LDKEKVNWDNLDE

-1015 KDKKKEIWN
+1015 KEKKKEIWN
-1024 YLLDNRRISYTWKNF
+1024 YLFDNRRISCTWKNF
-1039 ESYYNEFG
+1039 ESYYIEFG
-1047 ITIELSGWFN
+1047 ITIELSDWFN
-1057 QNCGDIVKSEKTDK
+1057 ENCSDVVKSEKTDK
-1071 INNECIKNIIINS
+1071 IDNECIKNIIINP
-1084 EITVQTAEQVAD
+1084 EITVQAVGQIVD
-1096 NYKCDEEIEF
+1096 NYNCDEEIEF
-1106 DVSKLPE
+1106 NVSKLPE
-1113 DKINLLI
+1113 DKIYVLI

-1126 YSVSKTEKI
+1126 YSLSNTEKI
-1135 RNHARD
+1135 KSNAID
-1141 SFGAYC
+1141 GFGIYC
-1147 KEYIDDFVNDLP
+1147 REYIDQFINDLP
-1159 SISLTESEIVML
+1159 SVSLNESEVVML

-1177 DKKYK
+1177 DKHFK
-1182 PEILKKISAS
+1182 PEILKKISAGI
-1192 SMTEKLAKTIAN
+1192 MTKKLAQTIAS
-1204 NQFNADKVYVECAWK
+1204 NQFDVDKVYVERAWK
-1219 ILDNAG
+1219 FLDNTE
-1225 RHMLLVHHLQ
+1225 RHMLLVYHLQ
-1235 VYSIAEISRLLTEL
+1235 VYSVAEISRLLMEL

-1259 KSRHKEENSIDVN
+1259 KSRHKEEISIDVN
-1272 GHNEKLLSQLQRK
+1272 GHNERLLLQLQKK
-1285 GFITSHPV
+1285 GFITSYQEKNDR
-1293 KKVREKSFFEVWVK
+1293 KKRCFEVWVK

>member
-187 DENVIEEGIL
+187 DKNVIEEGIL

-333 YDTVFIEDLDRFDQ
+333 YDTVFIEDLDRFNQ

-923 HPNLADGIG
+923 YPNLADGIG

-1259 KSRHKEENSIDVN
+1259 KSRHKEEISIDVN

>member
-1 MQTIFPNAFGTA
+1 
-13 AMDSYMESQESY
+13 
-25 QSLFEDKAKY
+25 
-35 DAIMNALAGVIYREM
+35 
-50 REPVKK
+50 
-56 KQSIRCPE
+56 
-64 RIKMKELNLKEKIQN
+64 MKELNLKEKIQN
-79 LISEHQKNGCP
+79 LISGHQKNGCP

-167 VNGEDDKTSSL
+167 VNGEGEDDKSSSL
-178 ADDWTLDDV
+178 ANDWTLDDV

-218 KLSYWKMFF
+218 KLSYWKIFF
-227 SLLML
+227 SLLLL
-232 TVVASVV
+232 TVVALAV
-239 YFEIN
+239 YLEIN
-244 PNVLED
+244 PNVFEV
-250 FKNTVINNGA
+250 FKNTVINNGEI
-260 FFHLNQ
+260 FHLNQ
-266 WSSYAVFIVT
+266 WSSYAVFTVT
-276 IFVVLLLI
+276 IFGLLLLI
-284 TTVLK
+284 TTVIK

-333 YDTVFIEDLDRFDQ
+333 YDTVFIEDLDRFNQ

-573 ILKEDFDLTKFDNIN
+573 ILKEDFDLTKFDDIN

-1177 DKKYK
+1177 NKKYK
-1182 PEILKKISAS
+1182 PGILKKISAS

-1259 KSRHKEENSIDVN
+1259 KSRHKEEISIDVN

-1293 KKVREKSFFEVWVK
+1293 KKVRENSFFEVWVK

>member
-1 MQTIFPNAFGTA
+1 
-13 AMDSYMESQESY
+13 
-25 QSLFEDKAKY
+25 
-35 DAIMNALAGVIYREM
+35 
-50 REPVKK
+50 
-56 KQSIRCPE
+56 
-64 RIKMKELNLKEKIQN
+64 MKELNLKEKIQN
-79 LISEHQKNGCP
+79 LISGHQKNGCP

-218 KLSYWKMFF
+218 KLSYWKIFF
-227 SLLML
+227 SLLLL
-232 TVVASVV
+232 TVVALAV
-239 YFEIN
+239 YLEIN
-244 PNVLED
+244 PNVFEV
-250 FKNTVINNGA
+250 FKNTVINNGEI
-260 FFHLNQ
+260 FHLNQ
-266 WSSYAVFIVT
+266 WSSYAVFTVT
-276 IFVVLLLI
+276 IFGLLLLI
-284 TTVLK
+284 TTVIK
-289 YVMSNFRIAN
+289 YVMSNFKIAN

-333 YDTVFIEDLDRFDQ
+333 YDTVFIEDLDRFNQ

-573 ILKEDFDLTKFDNIN
+573 ILKEDFDLTKFDDIN

-923 HPNLADGIG
+923 HPDLADGLG

-1177 DKKYK
+1177 NKKYK
-1182 PEILKKISAS
+1182 PGILKKISAS

-1259 KSRHKEENSIDVN
+1259 KSRHKEEISIDVN

-1293 KKVREKSFFEVWVK
+1293 KKVRENSFFEVWVK

>member
-1 MQTIFPNAFGTA
+1 
-13 AMDSYMESQESY
+13 
-25 QSLFEDKAKY
+25 
-35 DAIMNALAGVIYREM
+35 
-50 REPVKK
+50 
-56 KQSIRCPE
+56 
-64 RIKMKELNLKEKIQN
+64 MKELNLKEKIQN
-79 LISEHQKNGCP
+79 LISGHQKNGCP

-218 KLSYWKMFF
+218 KLSYWKIFF
-227 SLLML
+227 SLLLL
-232 TVVASVV
+232 TVVALAV
-239 YFEIN
+239 YLEIN
-244 PNVLED
+244 PNVFEV
-250 FKNTVINNGA
+250 FKNTVINNGEI
-260 FFHLNQ
+260 FHLNQ
-266 WSSYAVFIVT
+266 WSSYAVFTVT
-276 IFVVLLLI
+276 IFGLLLLI
-284 TTVLK
+284 TTVIK

-333 YDTVFIEDLDRFDQ
+333 YDTVFIEDLDRFNQ

-354 RELNTVINNYDNIKR
+354 RELNTVINNYDNIKH

-573 ILKEDFDLTKFDNIN
+573 ILKEDFDLTKFDDIN

-1177 DKKYK
+1177 NKKYK
-1182 PEILKKISAS
+1182 PGILKKISAS

-1259 KSRHKEENSIDVN
+1259 KSRHKEEISIDVN

-1293 KKVREKSFFEVWVK
+1293 KKVRENSFFEVWVK

>member
-1 MQTIFPNAFGTA
+1 
-13 AMDSYMESQESY
+13 
-25 QSLFEDKAKY
+25 
-35 DAIMNALAGVIYREM
+35 
-50 REPVKK
+50 
-56 KQSIRCPE
+56 
-64 RIKMKELNLKEKIQN
+64 MKELNLKEKIQN
-79 LISEHQKNGCP
+79 LISGHQKNGCP

-218 KLSYWKMFF
+218 KLSYWKIFF
-227 SLLML
+227 SLLLL
-232 TVVASVV
+232 TVVALAV
-239 YFEIN
+239 YLEIN
-244 PNVLED
+244 PNVFEV
-250 FKNTVINNGA
+250 FKNTVINNGEI
-260 FFHLNQ
+260 FHLNQ
-266 WSSYAVFIVT
+266 WSSYAVFTVT
-276 IFVVLLLI
+276 IFELLLLI
-284 TTVLK
+284 TTVIK

-333 YDTVFIEDLDRFDQ
+333 YDTVFIEDLDRFNQ
-347 PNIFIKL
+347 PNVFIKL

-573 ILKEDFDLTKFDNIN
+573 ILKEDFDLTKFDDIN

-634 KKQELISEIQNLEE
+634 KKHELISEIQNLEE

-1177 DKKYK
+1177 NKKYK
-1182 PEILKKISAS
+1182 PGILKKISAS

-1259 KSRHKEENSIDVN
+1259 KSRHKEEISIDVN

-1293 KKVREKSFFEVWVK
+1293 KKVRENSFFEVWVK

>member
-1 MQTIFPNAFGTA
+1 
-13 AMDSYMESQESY
+13 
-25 QSLFEDKAKY
+25 
-35 DAIMNALAGVIYREM
+35 
-50 REPVKK
+50 
-56 KQSIRCPE
+56 
-64 RIKMKELNLKEKIQN
+64 MKELNLKEKIQN
-79 LISEHQKNGCP
+79 LISGHQKNGCP

-167 VNGEDDKTSSL
+167 VNGEDDKTYSL

-333 YDTVFIEDLDRFDQ
+333 YDTVFIEDLDRFNQ

-711 YLRSIRMRNKAK
+711 YLRSIRMRNKTK
-723 NFAFEIKNL
+723 NYAFEIKNL

-797 NDFVSELCKYYR
+797 NEFVSELCKYYR

-885 IFREINNVGADAKV
+885 IFKEINNVGADAKV

-923 HPNLADGIG
+923 HPNLADRIG

-1259 KSRHKEENSIDVN
+1259 KSRHKEEISIDVN

>member
-333 YDTVFIEDLDRFDQ
+333 YDTVFIEDLDRFNQ

-691 GYVDY
+691 GYADY

-1259 KSRHKEENSIDVN
+1259 KSRHKEEISIDVN

-1293 KKVREKSFFEVWVK
+1293 KKVREKSFFEAWVK

>member
-1 MQTIFPNAFGTA
+1 MINW
-13 AMDSYMESQESY
+13 
-25 QSLFEDKAKY
+25 
-35 DAIMNALAGVIYREM
+35 
-50 REPVKK
+50 
-56 KQSIRCPE
+56 
-64 RIKMKELNLKEKIQN
+64 NLRKKIQN
-79 LISEHQKNGCP
+79 LISRQKKGDGLD
-90 EGEFGY
+90 GESGY

-116 WAIKNKEV
+116 WAIKNKDV

-142 TYLEKYPKTKYLS
+142 TYLKKYPKTKYLS

-167 VNGEDDKTSSL
+167 VNGEDDKTTLL

-227 SLLML
+227 TLLML
-232 TVVASVV
+232 TVVASAV
-239 YFEIN
+239 YLEIN

-260 FFHLNQ
+260 FFHLSQ
-266 WSSYAVFIVT
+266 WSSYAVFTVT
-276 IFVVLLLI
+276 IFGVLLLI

-333 YDTVFIEDLDRFDQ
+333 YDTVFIEDLDRFNQ

-413 LKFEKGADGVY
+413 LKFEKGEDGVY

-498 QAFQEKEKFV
+498 QTFQEKEKFV
-508 INEKQK
+508 INEKRK
-514 LEEQIVP
+514 LEKQIVA

-588 QLIIGYDVSNGYYE
+588 QLIIGYDVSNGCYYE

-746 TETLNYILT
+746 TETLNYLLT
-755 DFMLIQCSEKTNK
+755 DFMLIQCSDKTNK

-774 FELDKGMEHYQF
+774 FELDKGMNHYQF
-786 TKEYIERDQNV
+786 AKEYINRGQNV
-797 NDFVSELCKYYR
+797 NDFISELCKYYR

-820 LLDETKYKYLSLIL
+820 LLDETKYNYLSLIL
-834 NNATMDQI
+834 NNTTMNQI
-842 VILDEVE
+842 VVLDEVDR
-849 HSDCIK
+849 SKCIK

-863 SLAYLNGVSADVL
+863 SLACLNGVSSDVL

-885 IFREINNVGADAKV
+885 VFRKISNVGANAEV

-912 NSMISSVIKFY
+912 NSMISSMIKFY
-923 HPNLADGIG
+923 HPDLADGLG
-932 NAHYTTILNADVNV
+932 NAHYTTILNADINV
-946 LNNRIWNDFEDY
+946 LNNRIWNDFEAY
-958 INRFVLGIDENV
+958 INHFVLGIDENV
-970 SEDINAVEDIIER
+970 SENINAVEDIIER
-983 LANTNIELAIAV
+983 LANANIELAISV
-995 LDKEKVSWDDLDE
+995 LDKEKVSWDELDE
-1008 CCENNVE
+1008 CCKNNVE

-1024 YLLDNRRISYTWKNF
+1024 YLFDNRRISSTWKNF
-1039 ESYYNEFG
+1039 EYYYIEFG
-1047 ITIELSGWFN
+1047 ITIELLGWFN
-1057 QNCGDIVKSEKTDK
+1057 ENCSDIVKSEKTDK
-1071 INNECIKNIIINS
+1071 IDNECIKNIIINP
-1084 EITVQTAEQVAD
+1084 EIKVQAVEQIVD
-1096 NYKCDEEIEF
+1096 NYNCDEEIEF
-1106 DVSKLPE
+1106 DVPKLPK
-1113 DKINLLI
+1113 DKIDLLV

-1126 YSVSKTEKI
+1126 YSLSNTEKFKNNAI
-1135 RNHARD
+1135 D
-1141 SFGAYC
+1141 SFCVYC
-1147 KEYIDDFVNDLP
+1147 REYIDKFVNDLP
-1159 SISLTESEIVML
+1159 SVSLNESEVVML

-1177 DKKYK
+1177 DKHFK
-1182 PEILKKISAS
+1182 PEILKKISAGI
-1192 SMTEKLAKTIAN
+1192 MTKKLAQTIAS
-1204 NQFNADKVYVECAWK
+1204 NQFDVDKVYVESAWK
-1219 ILDNAG
+1219 FLDNTE
-1225 RHMLLVHHLQ
+1225 RHMLLVYYLQ
-1235 VYSIAEISRLLTEL
+1235 VYSVAEISRLLTEL

-1259 KSRHKEENSIDVN
+1259 KSRHKEEISIDVN
-1272 GHNEKLLSQLQRK
+1272 GHNERLLLQLQKK
-1285 GFITSHPV
+1285 GFITSYQEKNDR
-1293 KKVREKSFFEVWVK
+1293 KKRCFEVWVK

>member
-1 MQTIFPNAFGTA
+1 
-13 AMDSYMESQESY
+13 
-25 QSLFEDKAKY
+25 
-35 DAIMNALAGVIYREM
+35 
-50 REPVKK
+50 
-56 KQSIRCPE
+56 
-64 RIKMKELNLKEKIQN
+64 MKELNLKEKIQN
-79 LISEHQKNGCP
+79 LISGHQKNGCP

-218 KLSYWKMFF
+218 KLSYWKIFF
-227 SLLML
+227 SLLLL
-232 TVVASVV
+232 TVVALAV
-239 YFEIN
+239 YLEIN
-244 PNVLED
+244 PNVFEVL
-250 FKNTVINNGA
+250 KNTVINNGEI
-260 FFHLNQ
+260 FHLNQ
-266 WSSYAVFIVT
+266 WSSYAVFTVT
-276 IFVVLLLI
+276 IFGLLLLI
-284 TTVLK
+284 TTVIK

-333 YDTVFIEDLDRFDQ
+333 YDTVFIEDLDRFNQ

-573 ILKEDFDLTKFDNIN
+573 ILKEDFDLTKFDDIN

-885 IFREINNVGADAKV
+885 IFREINNVGTDAKV

-1177 DKKYK
+1177 NKKYK
-1182 PEILKKISAS
+1182 PGILKKISAS

-1259 KSRHKEENSIDVN
+1259 KSRHKEEISIDVN

-1293 KKVREKSFFEVWVK
+1293 KKVRENSFFEVWVK

>member
-1 MQTIFPNAFGTA
+1 
-13 AMDSYMESQESY
+13 
-25 QSLFEDKAKY
+25 
-35 DAIMNALAGVIYREM
+35 
-50 REPVKK
+50 
-56 KQSIRCPE
+56 
-64 RIKMKELNLKEKIQN
+64 MKELNLKEKIQN
-79 LISEHQKNGCP
+79 LISGHQKNGCP

-218 KLSYWKMFF
+218 KLSYWKIFF
-227 SLLML
+227 SLLLL
-232 TVVASVV
+232 TVVALAV
-239 YFEIN
+239 YLEIN
-244 PNVLED
+244 PNVFEV
-250 FKNTVINNGA
+250 FKNTVINNGEI
-260 FFHLNQ
+260 FHLNQ
-266 WSSYAVFIVT
+266 WSSYAVFTVT
-276 IFVVLLLI
+276 IFGLLLLI
-284 TTVLK
+284 TTVIK
-289 YVMSNFRIAN
+289 YVMSNFKIAN

-333 YDTVFIEDLDRFDQ
+333 YDTVFIEDLDRFNQ

-487 AELQAERGIVK
+487 AELRAERGIVK

-573 ILKEDFDLTKFDNIN
+573 ILKEDFDLTKFDDIN

-1177 DKKYK
+1177 NKKYK
-1182 PEILKKISAS
+1182 PGILKKISAS

-1259 KSRHKEENSIDVN
+1259 KSRHKEEISIDVN

-1293 KKVREKSFFEVWVK
+1293 KKVRENSFFEVWVK

>member
-1 MQTIFPNAFGTA
+1 MINWN
-13 AMDSYMESQESY
+13 
-25 QSLFEDKAKY
+25 L
-35 DAIMNALAGVIYREM
+35 
-50 REPVKK
+50 
-56 KQSIRCPE
+56 
-64 RIKMKELNLKEKIQN
+64 MKKIQN
-79 LISEHQKNGCP
+79 LISGQKKGDGLD
-90 EGEFGY
+90 GESGY

-116 WAIKNKEV
+116 WAIKNKDV

-142 TYLEKYPKTKYLS
+142 TYLKKYPKTKYLS

-167 VNGEDDKTSSL
+167 VNGEDDKTTLL

-227 SLLML
+227 TILML
-232 TVVASVV
+232 TVVASAV
-239 YFEIN
+239 YLEIN

-266 WSSYAVFIVT
+266 WLSYAVFTVT
-276 IFVVLLLI
+276 IFGVLLLI

-333 YDTVFIEDLDRFDQ
+333 YNTVFIEDLDRFNQ

-403 TNSGEILRGL
+403 TNSGEILRGF
-413 LKFEKGADGVY
+413 LKFEKGEDGVY

-498 QAFQEKEKFV
+498 QVFQEKEKFV
-508 INEKQK
+508 INEKKK

-521 KREILENVHSDILF
+521 KREILENVHNDILF

-554 YYPLKN
+554 YYSLKN
-560 LQINNRSQYSYGE
+560 LQINNNSQYSYEE
-573 ILKEDFDLTKFDNIN
+573 ILKEDFDLTKLQNIS
-588 QLIIGYDVSNGYYE
+588 QLIIVYDKYNEYYE
-602 QSHTVSNVKQKMASE
+602 RTHTVSDIAKKMESQ
-617 GSKYLKRMND
+617 GNQYLKRMND
-627 LKFSEKS
+627 LQFSEKS
-634 KKQELISEIQNLEE
+634 KKQKLISEIQNLEE

-661 IDEFGEDFLPE
+661 IAEFGEDFLPV

-746 TETLNYILT
+746 TETLNYLLT

-786 TKEYIERDQNV
+786 TKEYIERGQNV
-797 NDFVSELCKYYR
+797 NDFISELCKYYR

-820 LLDETKYKYLSLIL
+820 LLDETKYNYLSLIL

-842 VILDEVE
+842 VVLDEVDR
-849 HSDCIK
+849 SNCIK

-863 SLAYLNGVSADVL
+863 SLACLNGVSADVL

-885 IFREINNVGADAKV
+885 VFRKISNVGANAEV

-912 NSMISSVIKFY
+912 NSMISSMIKFY
-923 HPNLADGIG
+923 HPDLADGLG
-932 NAHYTTILNADVNV
+932 NAHYTTILNADINV
-946 LNNRIWNDFEDY
+946 LNNRIWDDFEDY
-958 INRFVLGIDENV
+958 INHFVLGIDENV
-970 SEDINAVEDIIER
+970 SEDINAVEDIIEC

-995 LDKEKVSWDDLDE
+995 LDKEKVSWDKLDE

-1015 KDKKKEIWN
+1015 KEKKKEIWN
-1024 YLLDNRRISYTWKNF
+1024 YLLENSRISSTWKNF

-1047 ITIELSGWFN
+1047 ITTEMSVWINE
-1057 QNCGDIVKSEKTDK
+1057 NCSDIVKSEKTEK
-1071 INNECIKNIIINS
+1071 IDNDCIKSIIINS
-1084 EITVQTAEQVAD
+1084 EITVQTVEQIAD

-1106 DVSKLPE
+1106 DVSKLPV

-1135 RNHARD
+1135 RSHAKD
-1141 SFGAYC
+1141 SFGVYY

-1159 SISLTESEIVML
+1159 SVSLNEREIVML

-1182 PEILKKISAS
+1182 PGILKKISAS

-1204 NQFNADKVYVECAWK
+1204 NQFNVDKAYVECAWK

-1235 VYSIAEISRLLTEL
+1235 VYSIAEISRLLTDL

-1259 KSRHKEENSIDVN
+1259 KSRHKEEISLDVN
-1272 GHNEKLLSQLQRK
+1272 GHNEKILSQLQRK
-1285 GFITSHPV
+1285 GYITSYPE
-1293 KKVREKSFFEVWVK
+1293 KKDREKSFFEVWVK